1 MNVHH
6 LELFYYVARHGG
18 ISQAV
23 RHIPYGIQQPAV
35 SGQVLALEE
44 SLGTRLFQ
52 RRPFALTASGRRLAE
67 FITPFFENLA
77 EVAAELRG
85 EAGQRLRLAAS
96 AQALRDHVPALLK
109 RLHKQVPL
117 LQLSLQEAYQAEAEA
132 LLHRQEIDLAVTELA
147 DRPAAGLKAFTL
159 LKLPLVLLVRAD
171 SPLHS
176 TRDLWTAGT
185 ARQSLIAFGEHQTLT
200 KQFHNELRRRGYQ
213 WTVGIETSS
222 MDLVETYVA
231 EGFGVGLSVEVPE
244 THRRPG
250 IKALPL
256 PGFPPL
262 IVAALWQGKLPPLPA
277 AFLELIKTRAAE
289 LRGKSE
295 KRGAKSDP

>member
-44 SLGTRLFQ
+44 ALGTRLFQ
-52 RRPFALTASGRRLAE
+52 RRPFALTSSGRRLAE
-67 FITPFFENLA
+67 FITPFFENLS
-77 EVAAELRG
+77 EVTAELRG

-96 AQALRDHVPALLK
+96 AQALRGHVPALLK
-109 RLHKQVPL
+109 KLHKQAPL

-132 LLHRQEIDLAVTELA
+132 MLHRQEIDLAITELA
-147 DRPAAGLKAFTL
+147 DRPATGLKAFTL

-171 SPLHS
+171 YPLSS
-176 TRDLWTAGT
+176 TRDLWTSGVV
-185 ARQSLIAFGEHQTLT
+185 RQPLIAYGEHQTLT
-200 KQFHNELRRRGYQ
+200 RQFQSELRRRGHQ
-213 WTVGIETSS
+213 WPVTIEASS
-222 MDLVETYVA
+222 MDIVEAYVA
-231 EGFGVGLSVEVPE
+231 EGFGLGLSVDVPE
-244 THRRPG
+244 STLRPG
-250 IKALPL
+250 VKALPL
-256 PGFPPL
+256 PGFTPL

-277 AFLELIKTRAAE
+277 AFLDLIKVRATE
-289 LRGKSE
+289 LRS
-295 KRGAKSDP
+295 RSTASTR